1 MNREKRR
8 HGGRKGASRGTSAGR
23 ASRRGRQRVTL
34 ILLIIVFA
42 VGVGLLLYPT
52 VSNYWNSFHQSRAVM
67 SYSAKVADMSKTDY
81 SRILRN
87 AKKYNRQI
95 TKHGINWNLSKK
107 EKAAYERQLNVGE
120 DGSMGYIDIPK
131 ISVQLPIY
139 HGTNEAVL
147 QTSIGHLEGTSL
159 PIGGKGTH
167 SVLSG
172 HRGLPSAKLFTDLDQ
187 LREGDT
193 FTIHVLNRTL
203 TYEVDQIRIVE
214 PTDLSDLKIVKGKDY
229 CTLLTCTP
237 YGINTHRL
245 LVRGHRVK
253 NLNGNASILADAIQ
267 IQPIYVIP
275 FVAVPII
282 IVLVIYVFA
291 VTGRRRRKHRG
302 KTKSEG
308 PEL

>member
-1 MNREKRR
+1 M
-8 HGGRKGASRGTSAGR
+8 
-23 ASRRGRQRVTL
+23 TL

-172 HRGLPSAKLFTDLDQ
+172 HRGL
-187 LREGDT
+187 
-193 FTIHVLNRTL
+193 
-203 TYEVDQIRIVE
+203 
-214 PTDLSDLKIVKGKDY
+214 
-229 CTLLTCTP
+229 
-237 YGINTHRL
+237 
-245 LVRGHRVK
+245 
-253 NLNGNASILADAIQ
+253 
-267 IQPIYVIP
+267 
-275 FVAVPII
+275 
-282 IVLVIYVFA
+282 
-291 VTGRRRRKHRG
+291 
-302 KTKSEG
+302 
-308 PEL
+308 

>member
-172 HRGLPSAKLFTDLDQ
+172 HRGLPSAKLFTDLGGRYFYDPCA
-187 LREGDT
+187 
-193 FTIHVLNRTL
+193 
-203 TYEVDQIRIVE
+203 E
-214 PTDLSDLKIVKGKDY
+214 PHIDV
-229 CTLLTCTP
+229 
-237 YGINTHRL
+237 
-245 LVRGHRVK
+245 
-253 NLNGNASILADAIQ
+253 
-267 IQPIYVIP
+267 
-275 FVAVPII
+275 
-282 IVLVIYVFA
+282 
-291 VTGRRRRKHRG
+291 
-302 KTKSEG
+302 
-308 PEL
+308 